1 MNTIKRAHI
10 FMLSLMLYALIA
22 PLIIRFILST
32 SEIELNFT
40 ATALIS
46 QYLIILLPVIIY
58 FLITKASIVETLH
71 FKKVSINNI
80 GLAIGIGFFIQPTM
94 NFINIISQF
103 FVKNYIG
110 ELQEEMM
117 AIPYLLLI
125 FLMAITPAIVE
136 EVTFRGIIL
145 RNYQSQTV
153 LAACL
158 VNGLLFGIFHGN
170 INQFLYAFL
179 LGAVFCYIVHL
190 TGSIIPAMLIH
201 FIINASSITLV
212 VIANIID
219 KYLVT
224 SDQII
229 PEISTAVTDT
239 NLLVVTAVIMFLLM
253 LFTLPITLFFIYRM
267 QKHNNTGNL
276 LKNGAISGVVLG
288 DIITEADTDT
298 DDSPIK
304 TTIKE
309 PIFTPIFILIIVY
322 FILYIALFEFILP

>member
-1 MNTIKRAHI
+1 
-10 FMLSLMLYALIA
+10 
-22 PLIIRFILST
+22 
-32 SEIELNFT
+32 
-40 ATALIS
+40 
-46 QYLIILLPVIIY
+46 
-58 FLITKASIVETLH
+58 
-71 FKKVSINNI
+71 
-80 GLAIGIGFFIQPTM
+80 
-94 NFINIISQF
+94 
-103 FVKNYIG
+103 
-110 ELQEEMM
+110 
-117 AIPYLLLI
+117 
-125 FLMAITPAIVE
+125 MAITPAIVE